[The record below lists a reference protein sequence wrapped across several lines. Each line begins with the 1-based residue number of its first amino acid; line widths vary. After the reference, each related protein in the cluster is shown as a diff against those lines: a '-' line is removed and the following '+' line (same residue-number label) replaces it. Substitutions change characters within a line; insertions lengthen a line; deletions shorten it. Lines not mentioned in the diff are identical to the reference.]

1 MAKIYYR
8 RIKDGAI
15 TIDDVPERWRAAVQ
29 ALLDADERGGYR
41 SAYDFR
47 TN

>member
-15 TIDDVPERWRAAVQ
+15 TIDDVPQRWREAVQ
-29 ALLDADERGGYR
+29 ELLDADE
-41 SAYDFR
+41 
-47 TN
+47 